1 MGNRDA
7 MHLVRGHP
15 YLPVSLHSSWLP
27 LAGSQMK
34 HLIAQLPG
42 PGNAMR
48 AETLPSLRLI
58 PGLPLRLI
66 LLFCFVSLLW
76 WQHELPPLVPRLIFN
91 SQKTPYDLI
100 LLVWTQATPTRFS
113 PKTSVKRKHCENLSL
128 VPSRPGNGHHHS
140 GSDCSRFSWGIL
152 WSRKS

>member
-7 MHLVRGHP
+7 MHVVCGHP
-15 YLPVSLHSSWLP
+15 YLPVASHSSWLP

-42 PGNAMR
+42 RGNATQ
-48 AETLPSLRLI
+48 AETLPFLSLI

-76 WQHELPPLVPRLIFN
+76 WQHALPPLVPRLILN
-91 SQKTPYDLI
+91 SQETPSDLI
-100 LLVWTQATPTRFS
+100 LLVWTQVTPTRSS
-113 PKTSVKRKHCENLSL
+113 PKTSVKRKNCENLSL
-128 VPSRPGNGHHHS
+128 APPRLGNGHHCS
-140 GSDCSRFSWGIL
+140 GSDCSRFPWGIL
-152 WSRKS
+152 